1 MSNIV
6 NFLTAGI
13 FGGTA
18 LLALKSGV
26 GCGLSGLQR
35 CEVLCFASVYA
46 LAALIIGAI
55 VGSAPLAV
63 TEQVVGLGLV
73 MHLIIGLALV
83 YFGIETKKRWLS
95 DRKDISRRTF
105 LLMSL
110 PCPACL
116 VATFLACLIFTD
128 TTGVSG
134 VAAGAVVGGIFF
146 AGIAGGGAGTSWI
159 TTKTG
164 TKNPS
169 TLGNVM
175 LFLGLFYL
183 LCLLVVPAYLQAQDA
198 PACGTATTDLAGMLP
213 AFGLM
218 AALILLGA
226 FADRVRHAAT
236 RPGGR

>member
-1 MSNIV
+1 MSDIV
-6 NFLTAGI
+6 NVLTAGI

-26 GCGLSGLQR
+26 GCGLSGLR
-35 CEVLCFASVYA
+35 TREMLCFAGVYA
-46 LAALIIGAI
+46 LAALVVGAV
-55 VGSAPLAV
+55 VGSVPLAV
-63 TEQVVGLGLV
+63 TEQIVGLGLV

-116 VATFLACLIFTD
+116 AATFLACLFFTEIA
-128 TTGVSG
+128 GVSG
-134 VAAGAVVGGIFF
+134 IVAGAVAGGIFF
-146 AGIAGGGAGTSWI
+146 AGIVGGGAGTSWI

-183 LCLLVVPAYLQAQDA
+183 LCLLVVPAYLQAQSA
-198 PACGTATTDLAGMLP
+198 PTLSTAADPAGMLP

-226 FADRVRHAAT
+226 FADRVRRAT
-236 RPGGR
+236 HRGGR

>member
-1 MSNIV
+1 MSDIV
-6 NFLTAGI
+6 NVLTAGI

-26 GCGLSGLQR
+26 GCGLSGLR
-35 CEVLCFASVYA
+35 TREMLCFAGVYA
-46 LAALIIGAI
+46 LAALVVGAV
-55 VGSAPLAV
+55 VGSVPLAV
-63 TEQVVGLGLV
+63 TEQIVGLGLV

-116 VATFLACLIFTD
+116 AATFLACLFFTEIA
-128 TTGVSG
+128 GVSG
-134 VAAGAVVGGIFF
+134 IVAGAVAGGIFF
-146 AGIAGGGAGTSWI
+146 AGIVGGGAGTSWI

-175 LFLGLFYL
+175 LFLGLFSCSAFSSS
-183 LCLLVVPAYLQAQDA
+183 CLPSGQGVTLSTAGIRL
-198 PACGTATTDLAGMLP
+198 ACSHIRP
-213 AFGLM
+213 M
-218 AALILLGA
+218 AALICS
-226 FADRVRHAAT
+226 
-236 RPGGR
+236 GRSPMSPACNTS

>member
-1 MSNIV
+1 MITAV

-13 FGGTA
+13 FGGTI

-26 GCGLSGLQR
+26 GCGLSGLR
-35 CEVLCFASVYA
+35 IREMLCFASVYA

-55 VGSAPLAV
+55 VGSVPLAM
-63 TEQVVGLGLV
+63 TGQIIGLGLV

-83 YFGIETKKRWLS
+83 YFGIKTKKRWLS

-105 LLMSL
+105 LLMSF

-116 VATFLACLIFTD
+116 AATFLACLLFTD
-128 TTGVSG
+128 TTGMSG
-134 VAAGAVVGGIFF
+134 VAAGAIVGIIFF
-146 AGIAGGGAGTSWI
+146 IGFAGGGVGTSWI

-183 LCLLVVPAYLQAQDA
+183 LCLLIVPAYLQAQDA
-198 PACGTATTDLAGMLP
+198 PAFSTATDPAGMLL
-213 AFGLM
+213 ALTLM
-218 AALILLGA
+218 VALILLGA
-226 FADRVRHAAT
+226 LIDRVRRTPH
-236 RPGGR
+236 PGGR

>member
-1 MSNIV
+1 MSGIV

-13 FGGTA
+13 FGGTI

-26 GCGLSGLQR
+26 GCGLSGLR
-35 CEVLCFASVYA
+35 IREMLCFASVYA

-55 VGSAPLAV
+55 VGSVPLAM
-63 TEQVVGLGLV
+63 TEQIIGLGLV

-83 YFGIETKKRWLS
+83 YFGIKTKKRWLS

-116 VATFLACLIFTD
+116 AATFLACLFFTE
-128 TTGVSG
+128 TTGMSG
-134 VAAGAVVGGIFF
+134 IVAGAVTGGVFF
-146 AGIAGGGAGTSWI
+146 AGSAGGGAGTNWI
-159 TTKTG
+159 ATKTG

-169 TLGNVM
+169 TLGNIM

-183 LCLLVVPAYLQAQDA
+183 LCLLIVPAYLQAQDA
-198 PACGTATTDLAGMLP
+198 PAFSTATDPAGMLL
-213 AFGLM
+213 ALTLM
-218 AALILLGA
+218 VALILLGA
-226 FADRVRHAAT
+226 LIDRVRRTPHH
-236 RPGGR
+236 GGR

>member
-6 NFLTAGI
+6 NFLTAGV
-13 FGGTA
+13 FGGTT

-26 GCGLSGLQR
+26 GCGLSGLQTR
-35 CEVLCFASVYA
+35 ETLFLASAYA
-46 LAALIIGAI
+46 IAALIIGAI
-55 VGSAPLAV
+55 AGSIPVNA
-63 TEQVVGLGLV
+63 TEQIVGLGVV

-83 YFGIETKKRWLS
+83 YSGIKTKKRWLS

-116 VATFLACLIFTD
+116 AATFLSCLFFTE
-128 TTGVSG
+128 TTGMSG
-134 VAAGAVVGGIFF
+134 IVAGAVAGGVFF
-146 AGIAGGGAGTSWI
+146 AGVAGGGVSTSWI

-183 LCLLVVPAYLQAQDA
+183 LCLLLVPAYLQAQDA
-198 PACGTATTDLAGMLP
+198 PAFNVTTDPNGMLL
-213 AFGLM
+213 ALALM
-218 AALILLGA
+218 GILILLGA
-226 FADRVRHAAT
+226 LADRVRHAVT
-236 RPGGR
+236 HPGGR

>member
-1 MSNIV
+1 MSGIV

-13 FGGTA
+13 FGGTI

-26 GCGLSGLQR
+26 GCGLSGLR
-35 CEVLCFASVYA
+35 IREMLCFASVYA

-55 VGSAPLAV
+55 VGSVPLAM
-63 TEQVVGLGLV
+63 TEQIIGLGLV

-83 YFGIETKKRWLS
+83 YFGIKTKKRWLS

-116 VATFLACLIFTD
+116 AATFLACLLFTD
-128 TTGVSG
+128 TTGMSG
-134 VAAGAVVGGIFF
+134 VAAGAIVGGIFF
-146 AGIAGGGAGTSWI
+146 AGIAGGGAGTNWI
-159 TTKTG
+159 ATKTG

-169 TLGNVM
+169 TLGNIM

-183 LCLLVVPAYLQAQDA
+183 LCLLIVPAYLQAQDA
-198 PACGTATTDLAGMLP
+198 PAFSTATDPAGMLL
-213 AFGLM
+213 ALTLM
-218 AALILLGA
+218 VALILLGA
-226 FADRVRHAAT
+226 LIDRVRRTPHH
-236 RPGGR
+236 GGR

>member
-1 MSNIV
+1 MSAV
-6 NFLTAGI
+6 VSLLTAGI

-26 GCGLSGLQR
+26 GCGLSGLR
-35 CEVLCFASVYA
+35 TREMLCFASVYA
-46 LAALIIGAI
+46 LAALIMGAI
-55 VGSAPLAV
+55 AGGFPLNV
-63 TEQVVGLGLV
+63 TEQVIGLGLL
-73 MHLIIGLALV
+73 MHLIIGLALI
-83 YFGIETKKRWLS
+83 YFGIKTKKRWLS

-116 VATFLACLIFTD
+116 AATFLACLIFTD
-128 TTGVSG
+128 TTGMSG
-134 VAAGAVVGGIFF
+134 VAAGAVVGGVFF
-146 AGIAGGGAGTSWI
+146 VGIAGGGTGTSWI

-164 TKNPS
+164 MKNPS

-198 PACGTATTDLAGMLP
+198 PVFTTATTDPTSMLLALT
-213 AFGLM
+213 LM

-226 FADRVRHAAT
+226 LVDRVRRTTHH
-236 RPGGR
+236 GGK

>member
-1 MSNIV
+1 MSGIV

-13 FGGTA
+13 FGGTI

-26 GCGLSGLQR
+26 GCGLSGLR
-35 CEVLCFASVYA
+35 IREMLCFASVYA

-55 VGSAPLAV
+55 VGSVPLAL
-63 TEQVVGLGLV
+63 TEQIIGLGLV

-116 VATFLACLIFTD
+116 AATFLACLLFTD
-128 TTGVSG
+128 TTGMSG

-146 AGIAGGGAGTSWI
+146 AGIVGGGAGTSWI

-183 LCLLVVPAYLQAQDA
+183 LCLLIVPAYLQAQDA
-198 PACGTATTDLAGMLP
+198 PAFTTTTTDPAGMLA
-213 AFGLM
+213 AFILM
-218 AALILLGA
+218 ATLILLGA
-226 FADRVRHAAT
+226 LVDRVRRTTHH
-236 RPGGR
+236 GGR

>member
-1 MSNIV
+1 MSNFV
-6 NFLTAGI
+6 NVLTAGI

-26 GCGLSGLQR
+26 GCGLSGLR
-35 CEVLCFASVYA
+35 IREMLCFASVYA
-46 LAALIIGAI
+46 LAALIIGAV
-55 VGSAPLAV
+55 VGSVPLTL
-63 TEQVVGLGLV
+63 TEQIVGLGLI

-83 YFGIETKKRWLS
+83 YFGIKTKKTWLS

-116 VATFLACLIFTD
+116 AATFLACLFFTE
-128 TTGVSG
+128 TAGVSG
-134 VAAGAVVGGIFF
+134 ITAGAVAGGIFF
-146 AGIAGGGAGTSWI
+146 AGIIGRGAGTSWI

-183 LCLLVVPAYLQAQDA
+183 LCLLVVPAYLQAQSA
-198 PACGTATTDLAGMLP
+198 PAFSTATDPTGMLA

-226 FADRVRHAAT
+226 LADRLRHAAT